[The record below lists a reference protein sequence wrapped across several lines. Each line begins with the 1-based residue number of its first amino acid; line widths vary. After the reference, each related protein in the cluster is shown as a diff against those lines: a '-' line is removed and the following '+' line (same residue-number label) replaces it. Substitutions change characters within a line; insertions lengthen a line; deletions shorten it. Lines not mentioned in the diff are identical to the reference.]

1 MLHATAGNLS
11 SMGRMRDNKGSA
23 ITYILIGSPASL
35 FTGKVRGYLRWK
47 GVAFEEITATAEV
60 YRDTIVPRIGWPVI
74 PVLQTPDGAMIQDT
88 ADIIAEIEAREGG
101 TPVLPGGAV
110 QGLASLL
117 LQLYGDEWLVI
128 PAMHY
133 RWNYNAEW
141 IYGEFGRNSVPDAT
155 PEEQLA
161 FGRSVGERFRSMVP
175 ALGVHETTIPG
186 IEASYEAFLG
196 EFSAHL
202 AKHPFLFGTR
212 PSLGDFALLG
222 PLYAHLYRD
231 PKSGE
236 LMRRIAPR
244 VAQWVKDCHEPSA
257 IDGDYLGQD
266 ECPATLLPIFQRQAA
281 EQIPFLI
288 ETARLL
294 ALWAGD
300 NKPGTAVPR
309 WIGELPFS
317 IGGRTG
323 KRAALTFSL
332 FRLQAALDYLDSLD
346 GPDRLRANQFLSG
359 MGAGQLVDFRLPCRL
374 ERQNYR
380 LVLGTGSS

>member
-1 MLHATAGNLS
+1 
-11 SMGRMRDNKGSA
+11 MRDNEGNP

-47 GVAFEEITATAEV
+47 GVSFEEIAANAEV
-60 YRDTIVPRIGWPVI
+60 YRDTIVPQIGWPVI
-74 PVLQTPDGAMIQDT
+74 PILQTPDGAMIQDT
-88 ADIIAEIEAREGG
+88 ADIIAAIEAREAG

-110 QGLASLL
+110 QRLASLL

-141 IYGEFGRNSVPDAT
+141 IYGEFGRTSAPGAA
-155 PEEQLA
+155 PEEQVA
-161 FGRSVGERFRSMVP
+161 IGRNIGERFRSMVP
-175 ALGVHETTIPG
+175 ALGVDEATIPG

-196 EFSAHL
+196 DFSAHL
-202 AKHPFLFGTR
+202 AEHPFLFGTR

-231 PKSGE
+231 PESGK
-236 LMRRIAPR
+236 LMQRIAPR
-244 VAQWVKDCHEPSA
+244 VARWVTDCHDPA
-257 IDGDYLGQD
+257 IIEGEYLGHD
-266 ECPATLLPIFQRQAA
+266 ECPATLMPIFRRQAA

-294 ALWAGD
+294 AQWAGG
-300 NKPGTAVPR
+300 NVPGTAVPR
-309 WIGELPFS
+309 AVGELPFS
-317 IGGRTG
+317 IGGQAG

-332 FRLQAALDYLDSLD
+332 FRLQAALDYLGGLD
-346 GPDRLRANQFLSG
+346 APDRLRADQFLAG
-359 MGAGQLVDFRLPCRL
+359 IGAGQLSEFRLPCRL

-380 LVLGTGSS
+380 LVLGAGNS

>member
-1 MLHATAGNLS
+1 
-11 SMGRMRDNKGSA
+11 MRDNKGSA

-47 GVAFEEITATAEV
+47 GVSFEEIAAAAEV

-74 PVLQTPDGAMIQDT
+74 PVLQTPDGATLQDT
-88 ADIIAEIEAREGG
+88 ADIIGAIETREGG
-101 TPVLPGGAV
+101 TPIMPAGAV
-110 QGLASLL
+110 QGLASLM

-141 IYGEFGRNSVPDAT
+141 IYGEFGRTSAPGAT
-155 PEEQLA
+155 PEEQVA
-161 FGRSVGERFRSMVP
+161 IGRSIGERFRSMVP
-175 ALGVHETTIPG
+175 ALGVDETTIPG
-186 IEASYEAFLG
+186 IEASYEGFLG
-196 EFSAHL
+196 DFSAHL
-202 AKHPFLFGTR
+202 ANHPFLFGTR

-236 LMRRIAPR
+236 LMQRIAPR
-244 VAQWVKDCHEPSA
+244 VARWVNDCHQPATIGGE
-257 IDGDYLGQD
+257 YLGQD
-266 ECPATLLPIFQRQAA
+266 ECPATLQPIFRRQAA

-294 ALWAGD
+294 AQWAGD
-300 NKPGTAVPR
+300 NAPGTAVPR
-309 WIGELPFS
+309 AVGELPFS
-317 IGGRTG
+317 IGGRAG

-332 FRLQAALDYLDSLD
+332 YRLQAVLDYLDSLD
-346 GPDRLRANQFLSG
+346 APDRLRADQFLSDI
-359 MGAGQLVDFRLPCRL
+359 GAGQLSEFRLPCRL

-380 LVLGTGSS
+380 LVLGSDDN

>member
-1 MLHATAGNLS
+1 
-11 SMGRMRDNKGSA
+11 MRDHKGNT

-47 GVAFEEITATAEV
+47 GVSFEEIQATAEV

-74 PVLQTPDGAMIQDT
+74 PVLQTPDGGMLQDS
-88 ADIIAEIEAREGG
+88 ADIIAYFEAREAGI
-101 TPVLPGGAV
+101 PVLPGGAV
-110 QGLASLL
+110 QGFASLM

-141 IYGEFGRNSVPDAT
+141 IYGEFGRTAAPGAT
-155 PEEQLA
+155 PEEQVA
-161 FGRSVGERFRSMVP
+161 IGRSVGERFRSMLP
-175 ALGVHETTIPG
+175 AVGVDETTIPG
-186 IEASYEAFLG
+186 IEASYEAFLA

-236 LMRRIAPR
+236 LMQRIAPS
-244 VAQWVKDCHEPSA
+244 VARWVTDCHDPAVIE
-257 IDGDYLGQD
+257 GDYLRQD

-288 ETARLL
+288 ETAGLL
-294 ALWAGD
+294 AQWARD
-300 NKPGTAVPR
+300 NVPGTAVPR
-309 WIGELPFS
+309 AVGELPFS

-332 FRLQAALDYLDSLD
+332 YRLQVALDYLESLD
-346 GPDRLRANQFLSG
+346 APDRLRADQFLASI
-359 MGAGQLVDFRLPCRL
+359 GAGQLSEFRPPCRL

-380 LVLGTGSS
+380 LVLGAGNS